1 MKMNEDKSDSSNHTQ
16 TSGNGY
22 GLIGKLIT
30 SVLKCIQLKL
40 TNDHPGEK
48 TGSCDRL
55 SITQRKGYPALELWP
70 FRCEPKTENSFI
82 IMQKFIKH
90 DLISMKF

>member
-1 MKMNEDKSDSSNHTQ
+1 MKMNEDESDSSNHTQ

-22 GLIGKLIT
+22 RLTGKLIT

-40 TNDHPGEK
+40 TNDHSSVKNGNY
-48 TGSCDRL
+48 DRL

-70 FRCEPKTENSFI
+70 FRCEPKTEKSVI
-82 IMQKFIKH
+82 IMQKLIKH
-90 DLISMKF
+90 DLSCEV